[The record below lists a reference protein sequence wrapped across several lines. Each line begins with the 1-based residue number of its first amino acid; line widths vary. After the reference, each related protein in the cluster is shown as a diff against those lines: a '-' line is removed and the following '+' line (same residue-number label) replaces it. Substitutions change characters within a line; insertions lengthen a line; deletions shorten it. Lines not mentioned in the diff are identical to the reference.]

1 MRATGGSREQV
12 ICQGKCNGAVAWGQ
26 ELPLML
32 PMEAL
37 RPIPIAFASTDLHEE
52 PRSVVGKGLEFK
64 SHTSL
69 SMGSRALTETREK
82 APGESSPK
90 V

>member
-1 MRATGGSREQV
+1 MGARAASDASDGS
-12 ICQGKCNGAVAWGQ
+12 I
-26 ELPLML
+26 
-32 PMEAL
+32 EAH
-37 RPIPIAFASTDLHEE
+37 PIAFASTDLHEE
-52 PRSVVGKGLEFK
+52 PRSVLGKGLEFR

-82 APGESSPK
+82 VPGEYSPK